1 MDLELDTAV
10 AEDHGGDSAG
20 DGRSARAALVGRW
33 RSPLVTRVV
42 RYALGSVI
50 ASLVSLVTFVL
61 VYGVIGG
68 LSPRQSS
75 IAASLTGMV
84 PAYFLNRNWAWG
96 RRGRSHFLKEVLPYL
111 AASVLGLVAAM
122 WSVDTVSS
130 HVKAWTDDKTLQV
143 TLVAAAY
150 VGTYASLWVLKFLF
164 FNVLFARPHRHADAD
179 APARQVS

>member
-10 AEDHGGDSAG
+10 AEDHSGDSAG

-68 LSPRQSS
+68 LSPRQTS

-84 PAYFLNRNWAWG
+84 PAYFLNRKRAWG
-96 RRGRSHFLKEVLPYL
+96 RRGQSHFLRLVLTKL
-111 AASVLGLVAAM
+111 AASV
-122 WSVDTVSS
+122 
-130 HVKAWTDDKTLQV
+130 
-143 TLVAAAY
+143 
-150 VGTYASLWVLKFLF
+150 
-164 FNVLFARPHRHADAD
+164 
-179 APARQVS
+179 PALLIR